1 MTLTTCITHLSCT
14 IIYSSYPARVII
26 YDPYLGKVYHI
37 CTVSALCNA
46 IYGYNLLITW
56 HVDLCLLYL
65 VIYKTVFFRDDCDVF
80 ALFEGWEV
88 TG

>member
-1 MTLTTCITHLSCT
+1 MFT
-14 IIYSSYPARVII
+14 IYSSYPARVII

-65 VIYKTVFFRDDCDVF
+65 VIYKTVFFHDVQF
-80 ALFEGWEV
+80 KKVLVIVERQILEEAIDAI
-88 TG
+88 